1 MPCIFYRYDYHY
13 HSNIL
18 VIDRQSTTLNELK
31 EMIMTKEGLNMSK
44 CDLQVIN
51 EHTNEGMVSSD
62 TLTKLVFFIVQA
74 G

>member
-31 EMIMTKEGLNMSK
+31 EMIMTKEGLDMSK
-44 CDLQVIN
+44 FDLQVIN

-62 TLTKLVFFIVQA
+62 TLTKLVLFIVQA

>member
-18 VIDRQSTTLNELK
+18 TIDHQSTTLNELK
-31 EMIMTKEGLNMSK
+31 EMIMTREGLDMSK
-44 CDLQVIN
+44 CDLRVIN

-62 TLTKLVFFIVQA
+62 TLTKLTFFIIQA
-74 G
+74 S